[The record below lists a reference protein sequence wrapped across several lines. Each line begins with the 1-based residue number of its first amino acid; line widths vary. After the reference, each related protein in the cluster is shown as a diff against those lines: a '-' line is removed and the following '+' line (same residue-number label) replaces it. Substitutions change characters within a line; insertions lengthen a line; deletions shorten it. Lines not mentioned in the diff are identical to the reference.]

1 MPRPYKL
8 GQRQVAADRTRA
20 KILAAVRNLLAAE
33 GGVAGFTMEAV
44 AREAGVSRMTVY
56 YQFESKTK
64 LLEAIC
70 DDLAARGGM
79 EQMGTVF
86 ACPDPF
92 DALDTLVGV
101 FARFWGS
108 DRRLVRRL
116 HGMAALDPEF
126 EDVIRAREGRRRE
139 HLRVLVRRVAER
151 HGRPAPEALDETVEV
166 LWSLISFEMFHALAG
181 PDRGFEDV
189 VPQIR
194 RLARAALGFV

>member
-1 MPRPYKL
+1 
-8 GQRQVAADRTRA
+8 
-20 KILAAVRNLLAAE
+20 
-33 GGVAGFTMEAV
+33 
-44 AREAGVSRMTVY
+44 
-56 YQFESKTK
+56 
-64 LLEAIC
+64 
-70 DDLAARGGM
+70 M

-86 ACPDPF
+86 ARPDPF

-126 EDVIRAREGRRRE
+126 EAVIRAREGRRRE
-139 HLRVLVRRVAER
+139 HLRVLVRRVTER
-151 HGRPAPEALDETVEV
+151 HGRPAAEAFEETVEL
-166 LWSLISFEMFHALAG
+166 LWALISFEMFHALAG
-181 PDRGFEDV
+181 ADRGFEEV